1 VQTQTMDISL
11 VESVAKSKRRLIKT
25 EIFINSVLIV
35 LEHVLFILAFLF
47 FYQWRVSPDFVL
59 LDVSTWT
66 SSSNSAM
73 DYVFLLTI
81 IHLIYTVLSMDKGL
95 FHLYRQS
102 NFIDDI
108 FSISKAVFIAL
119 MIAIGILF
127 ILKTSVVYS
136 RILIMGYAISIVF
149 IASAIRAIKIAI
161 IIKYAKNN
169 GFIKRVLIIGAGKMG
184 EQVAN
189 FIKSHRSSGYN
200 VVGLLDDMKKGNG
213 ILGSIKDLE
222 AIINSKKIN
231 EIYITIPSEKEI
243 INKVLASIRKYDVD
257 IKVIP
262 EMYDFVSSSVKFQKN
277 DAFPYMQIVKTPLR
291 GLNLLL
297 KRTVD
302 ITLSLMGIMLLSP
315 LLIII
320 GYLIAKDS
328 KGSVFFKQKRI
339 GKNGVPF
346 NMYKFRSM
354 VVNAE
359 ELKAN
364 LEQQNEANG
373 PVFKIKEDPRITK
386 IGKFIRKYSIDELP
400 QLFNVL
406 KGEMSLIGPRPPL
419 PNEVEKYD
427 DYHWRRLDITPG
439 ISGLWQVSGRSDLS
453 FDEWVNLDIYYIE
466 NWSIGMDIKIL
477 LRTIPVVFLG
487 KGAY

>member
-1 VQTQTMDISL
+1 MQTMDISL
-11 VESVAKSKRRLIKT
+11 IESVAKSKRKLIKA
-25 EIFINSVLIV
+25 EMLINSILIGI
-35 LEHVLFILAFLF
+35 EHVLFALAFLS

-66 SSSNSAM
+66 TSSNSVM
-73 DYVFLLTI
+73 DYVFLLAI
-81 IHLIYTVLSMDKGL
+81 IHLIYTVLSVDKGL
-95 FHLYRQS
+95 FDLYRQS
-102 NFIDDI
+102 NFIDDV

-127 ILKTSVVYS
+127 VLKTSVVYS
-136 RILIMGYAISIVF
+136 RILIIGYAISIVF
-149 IASAIRAIKIAI
+149 IASAIRAIKITI
-161 IIKYAKNN
+161 ILKFAKNN

-184 EQVAN
+184 DQVAN
-189 FIKSHRSSGYN
+189 FIQNHRSSGYN
-200 VVGLLDDMKKGNG
+200 VVGFLDDMKKGNG
-213 ILGSIKDLE
+213 ILGSIRDLE

-291 GLNLLL
+291 GLNLFL

-302 ITLSLMGIMLLSP
+302 FSLSLLGIMVLSP
-315 LLIII
+315 LFIII
-320 GYLIAKDS
+320 GYLISKDS
-328 KGSVFFKQKRI
+328 KGPIFFKQKRI

-346 NMYKFRSM
+346 DMYKFRSM

-359 ELKAN
+359 ELKAK

-427 DYHWRRLDITPG
+427 DYHWRRLDVTPG
-439 ISGLWQVSGRSDLS
+439 ISGLWQVSGRSDLN
-453 FDEWVNLDIYYIE
+453 FEEWVNLDIYYIE

-477 LRTIPVVFLG
+477 LRTIPVVLYG

>member
-11 VESVAKSKRRLIKT
+11 VESVAKSKRRLIKA
-25 EIFINSVLIV
+25 ELLINSILIGI
-35 LEHVLFILAFLF
+35 EHVLFALAFLF

-59 LDVSTWT
+59 MDVSTWT
-66 SSSNSAM
+66 SASNSVM

-95 FHLYRQS
+95 FDLYRQTS
-102 NFIDDI
+102 FIDDV
-108 FSISKAVFIAL
+108 FSITKAVFIAL

-136 RILIMGYAISIVF
+136 RILIMGYAISILF
-149 IASAIRAIKIAI
+149 IASTIRAIKIAI
-161 IIKYAKNN
+161 ILKFAKNN

-184 EQVAN
+184 EQVAY
-189 FIKSHRSSGYN
+189 FIKSHRTSGYD
-200 VVGLLDDMKKGNG
+200 VVGFLDDIKKGNG
-213 ILGSIKDLE
+213 IVGSIRDLE

-231 EIYITIPSEKEI
+231 EIYITIPSEKII

-291 GLNLLL
+291 GLNLFL
-297 KRTVD
+297 KRAVD
-302 ITLSLMGIMLLSP
+302 LSLSLLGIVLLSP
-315 LLIII
+315 LFIII
-320 GYLIAKDS
+320 GFLIAKDS
-328 KGSVFFKQKRI
+328 NGPILFKQRRI

-346 NMYKFRSM
+346 DMYKFRSM

-359 ELKAN
+359 ELKTK
-364 LEQQNEANG
+364 LVKENEANG
-373 PVFKIKEDPRITK
+373 PVFKMKEDPRVTK
-386 IGKFIRKYSIDELP
+386 IGKFLRKYSIDELP

-419 PNEVEKYD
+419 PEEVEKYD
-427 DYHWRRLDITPG
+427 NYHWRRLDVTPG

-453 FDEWVNLDIYYIE
+453 FEEWVNLDIYYIE
-466 NWSIGMDIKIL
+466 NWSIGMDVKIM
-477 LRTIPVVFLG
+477 LRTIPVVLFG